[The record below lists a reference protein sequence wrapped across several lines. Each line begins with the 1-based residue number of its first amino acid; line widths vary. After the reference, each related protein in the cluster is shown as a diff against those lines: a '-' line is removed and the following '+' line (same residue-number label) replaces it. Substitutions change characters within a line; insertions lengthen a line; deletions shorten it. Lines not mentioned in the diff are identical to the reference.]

1 MSGVAPS
8 RLGAERTIPLAEA
21 PVIVAHN
28 GAQALRMEEESGS
41 MKVDKLAD
49 FIVLAREL
57 FEIPQEPISEMR
69 ALETLVAGR
78 VVSRS
83 MGRLSSE

>member
-1 MSGVAPS
+1 MAPS

-21 PVIVAHN
+21 PVIVARN

-41 MKVDKLAD
+41 MEVDKLAD

-83 MGRLSSE
+83 LGRLSSE